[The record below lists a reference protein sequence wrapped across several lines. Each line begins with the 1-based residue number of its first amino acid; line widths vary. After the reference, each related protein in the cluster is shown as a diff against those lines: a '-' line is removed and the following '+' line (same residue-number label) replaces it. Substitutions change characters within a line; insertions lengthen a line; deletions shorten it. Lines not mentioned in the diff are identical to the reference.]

1 MGKGKAMKDF
11 EGRTAVVTGAGGGIG
26 RACARS
32 LAERGARVA
41 LLDISADSASLT
53 AEAIGGAGGTTAVYA
68 VDVTDPDAVE
78 EALGRV
84 ERDLGPLTLAVGA
97 HGIVRNHPFLELPAA
112 DWDATLAVNLKGMF
126 VLLQK
131 AARRAVAHGGGA
143 MVAVSSVA
151 GRGPRATC
159 ADYAASKA
167 GVISLVR
174 SAALALAEHGIRVNA
189 VCPGVVD
196 TEMTRAIHRQK
207 AEIDGITPQESFAR
221 QAAKIPLGRIEAPEE
236 IADVVSF
243 LLSAQSSYVTG
254 QALNACGGLEM
265 N

>member
-1 MGKGKAMKDF
+1 MKDF

-32 LAERGARVA
+32 LAARGARVA
-41 LLDISADSASLT
+41 LLDISAESASLT
-53 AEAIGGAGGTTAVYA
+53 AEVIGEAGGDCAVYA
-68 VDVTDPDAVE
+68 VDVTDADAVE
-78 EALGRV
+78 AALGRV
-84 ERDLGPLTLAVGA
+84 EQDLGPLTLAVGA

-126 VLLQK
+126 VVLQN

-174 SAALALAEHGIRVNA
+174 SAAMALAEHGIRVNA

-207 AEIDGITPQESFAR
+207 AAIDGITPEESFAR

-243 LLSAQSSYVTG
+243 LLSEQSSYVTG

-265 N
+265 D

>member
-1 MGKGKAMKDF
+1 MGRF

-26 RACARS
+26 RACATL
-32 LAERGARVA
+32 LAAEGARVA
-41 LLDISADSASLT
+41 LMDISAEGAGRT
-53 AEAIGGAGGTTAVYA
+53 AEEITATGGRAEAYV
-68 VDVTDPDAVE
+68 VDVTDPGAVE
-78 EALGRV
+78 EALRRA
-84 ERDLGPLTLAVGA
+84 EDDLGSLTLAVGA
-97 HGIVRNHPFLELPAA
+97 HGIVRNHRFLDLPVE

-126 VLLQK
+126 LLLQG
-131 AARRAVAHGGGA
+131 AARRAVEHGGGA

-167 GVISLVR
+167 GTISLVR
-174 SAALALAEHGIRVNA
+174 SAALALAEHDIRVNA

-207 AEIDGITPQESFAR
+207 AEISGITPEESFAE
-221 QAAKIPLGRIEAPEE
+221 QAAKIPLGRIESPEE
-236 IADVVSF
+236 IAGVVAF
-243 LLSAQSSYVTG
+243 LLSAEASYITG
-254 QALNACGGLEM
+254 QALNVCGGLEM

>member
-1 MGKGKAMKDF
+1 MGRF

-26 RACARS
+26 RACAQL
-32 LAERGARVA
+32 LAEQGARVA
-41 LLDISADSASLT
+41 LMDISAETSGLT
-53 AEAIGGAGGTTAVYA
+53 ATAIGEAGGVAAGYE
-68 VDVTDPDAVE
+68 VDVTDARAVQDALRQAE
-78 EALGRV
+78 E
-84 ERDLGPLTLAVGA
+84 DLGPVTLAVGA
-97 HGIVRNHPFLELPAA
+97 HGIVRNHSFLDLPAE
-112 DWDATLAVNLKGMF
+112 DWDATLTVNLKGMF
-126 VLLQK
+126 VLLQR
-131 AARRAVAHGGGA
+131 AARRAKAHGGGA

-167 GVISLVR
+167 GVISLVQ

-207 AEIDGITPQESFAR
+207 AEIDGITPEESFAR
-221 QAAKIPLGRIEAPEE
+221 QAAKIPLGRIETPEE
-236 IADVVSF
+236 IAGVVSF
-243 LLSAQSSYVTG
+243 LLSAQSSYITG
-254 QALNACGGLEM
+254 QALNVCGGLEM

>member
-1 MGKGKAMKDF
+1 MAMKDF

-131 AARRAVAHGGGA
+131 AARRAVAHG
-143 MVAVSSVA
+143 
-151 GRGPRATC
+151 
-159 ADYAASKA
+159 
-167 GVISLVR
+167 
-174 SAALALAEHGIRVNA
+174 
-189 VCPGVVD
+189 
-196 TEMTRAIHRQK
+196 
-207 AEIDGITPQESFAR
+207 
-221 QAAKIPLGRIEAPEE
+221 
-236 IADVVSF
+236 
-243 LLSAQSSYVTG
+243 
-254 QALNACGGLEM
+254 
-265 N
+265 

>member
-1 MGKGKAMKDF
+1 MERF

-26 RACARS
+26 RACAQL
-32 LAERGARVA
+32 LAAQGARVA
-41 LLDISADSASLT
+41 LLDVSAESAAST
-53 AEAIGGAGGTTAVYA
+53 AKAIGDAGGTTALHP
-68 VDVTDPDAVE
+68 VDVTDARAVE
-78 EALGRV
+78 ETLDRV
-84 ERDLGPLTLAVGA
+84 EEELGPVTLAVGA
-97 HGIVRNHPFLELPAA
+97 HGIVRNHPFLELPVE
-112 DWDATLAVNLKGMF
+112 DWDTTLAVNLKGMF
-126 VLLQK
+126 VLLQR

-167 GVISLVR
+167 GVISLVQ

-207 AEIDGITPQESFAR
+207 AEIDGITPEESFSR
-221 QAAKIPLGRIEAPEE
+221 QAAKIPLGRIETPQEVARV
-236 IADVVSF
+236 AGF
-243 LLSAQSSYVTG
+243 LLSDESSYVTG
-254 QALNACGGLEM
+254 QALNVCGGLEM

>member
-1 MGKGKAMKDF
+1 MKDF

-26 RACARS
+26 RTCARS

>member
-1 MGKGKAMKDF
+1 MGRF
-11 EGRTAVVTGAGGGIG
+11 EGRVAVVTGAGGGIG
-26 RACARS
+26 RACALL
-32 LAERGARVA
+32 LAEEGARVA
-41 LLDISADSASLT
+41 LLDVSAGSCGVT
-53 AEAIGGAGGTTAVYA
+53 AAAIGEMGGAAAAYQ
-68 VDVTDPDAVE
+68 VDVTDAGAVQDAVRQAE
-78 EALGRV
+78 E
-84 ERDLGPLTLAVGA
+84 DLGPVTLAVGA
-97 HGIVRNHPFLELPAA
+97 HGIVRNHPFLDLPAQ

-126 VLLQK
+126 VVLQQV
-131 AARRAVAHGGGA
+131 ARRAVVHGGGT

-207 AEIDGITPQESFAR
+207 AEIDGITPEESFAR
-221 QAAKIPLGRIEAPEE
+221 QAAKIPLGRIETPQE
-236 IADVVSF
+236 IARVAGF
-243 LLSAQSSYVTG
+243 LLSQESSYITG
-254 QALNACGGLEM
+254 QALNVCGGLEM

>member
-1 MGKGKAMKDF
+1 
-11 EGRTAVVTGAGGGIG
+11 
-26 RACARS
+26 
-32 LAERGARVA
+32 A
-41 LLDISADSASLT
+41 LLDIAADSASLT
-53 AEAIGGAGGTTAVYA
+53 AEAIGGAGGTAAVYA